1 VVVEGAENERC
12 FFAGLAGQGGGA
24 CKDEVISAAHAPNRG
39 LGARREPVTVL
50 PSFALVTRP
59 RALSLR
65 SHEASS
71 SQKSCPRGPLFLKS
85 CSDSRFFFFRETR
98 ITVQYHGGRIVLLF
112 IESRETAARRIRG
125 ASN

>member
-1 VVVEGAENERC
+1 MVVEGAENERC
-12 FFAGLAGQGGGA
+12 FFAGLAGQGDGA

-39 LGARREPVTVL
+39 LGARREPVAVL

-71 SQKSCPRGPLFLKS
+71 SQKSCPREPLFLKS
-85 CSDSRFFFFRETR
+85 CSVDDS
-98 ITVQYHGGRIVLLF
+98 
-112 IESRETAARRIRG
+112 SRTQN
-125 ASN
+125 SS

>member
-1 VVVEGAENERC
+1 MVVEGAENERC

-59 RALSLR
+59 RALSLK

-85 CSDSRFFFFRETR
+85 SSDQNQQFFLEQGPPSQTEKRKREN
-98 ITVQYHGGRIVLLF
+98 GSCF
-112 IESRETAARRIRG
+112 
-125 ASN
+125 